1 VKKRCGGGWA
11 EKSSSIDVVEATS
24 PKTTSITKNAP
35 NYISYIVSRVT
46 SFAIDEGDDSCVI
59 TFKLHIVESH
69 FREKGSSQIFFQN
82 FPQLLHFN
90 HWLTFLHFF
99 LMKILSLA
107 FDPMV

>member
-1 VKKRCGGGWA
+1 LVLGA
-11 EKSSSIDVVEATS
+11 
-24 PKTTSITKNAP
+24 
-35 NYISYIVSRVT
+35 T

-59 TFKLHIVESH
+59 TFKLHIMESH
-69 FREKGSSQIFFQN
+69 LREKGSSQFFFQN

-99 LMKILSLA
+99 LIKILSQA